1 MQATNYTIQPQN
13 NQEQKF
19 LNQILTKKTR
29 KKKEIKRNCR
39 MWSDIKAVK
48 WSEII
53 FGTAIVEKYHLLVFR
68 SYLSLLWVV
77 LYGKENNEIKKS
89 LGIQ

>member
-1 MQATNYTIQPQN
+1 MQATNYPIQPQN
-13 NQEQKF
+13 NQQQKF

-29 KKKEIKRNCR
+29 KKKITRNCR

-53 FGTAIVEKYHLLVFR
+53 FGRAIVEKYHLLVFC

-89 LGIQ
+89 LGIH